1 LKKIAFVFSGQ
12 GAQTKGMGLEL
23 FQNFEEVKP
32 LIAAANQAG
41 IDILKLCLETE
52 DEELSKTIHSQPAI
66 FAVSLAAFLILKN
79 NGINPSCVAGFS
91 LGECSAL
98 TAAGV
103 LSLEDG
109 FFLIKERALAMQSAA
124 QKSTGAMFAVIGL
137 DTEVL
142 QKLCDE
148 VNGFCT
154 PVNYN
159 CPSQTVIAGD
169 EAACATVAQKA
180 LEAGAMKA
188 VRLSVNAAFHTK
200 LMESAANEFKDKI
213 SSLNF
218 AKPNVSL
225 YSNTTAEKMEEISD
239 VPAYLAKQMTNAVLW
254 QKTIENMIE
263 DGVDTFVECG
273 TGKTLA
279 GLIKRINKTVKVLNI
294 QDEKSAWETIEALKI
309 HNS

>member
-1 LKKIAFVFSGQ
+1 MKKIAFVFSGQ
-12 GAQTKGMGLEL
+12 GAQSKGMGLEL
-23 FQNFEEVKP
+23 FQNFDEVKP
-32 LIAAANQAG
+32 LITAAQKAG
-41 IDILKLCLETE
+41 IDIVKLCTQTE
-52 DEELSKTIHSQPAI
+52 DEELSKTINSQPAI

-79 NGINPSCVAGFS
+79 NGINPCCVAGFS

-109 FFLIKERALAMQSAA
+109 FSLISQRALAMQAA
-124 QKSTGAMFAVIGL
+124 AEKSSGAMYAIIGL
-137 DTEVL
+137 DIEVL
-142 QKLCDE
+142 QKLCSE
-148 VNGFCT
+148 ANGFCV

-159 CPSQTVIAGD
+159 CPSQTVIAGEED
-169 EAACATVAQKA
+169 ACAAVAQKA

-200 LMESAANEFKDKI
+200 LMNSAANEFKDKI
-213 SSLNF
+213 SALHF
-218 AKPNVSL
+218 AKPNVPL

-239 VPAYLAKQMTNAVLW
+239 VPNYLATQMTHAVLW

-263 DGVDTFVECG
+263 DGIDTFVECG
-273 TGKTLA
+273 PGKTLA

-294 QDEKSAWETIEALKI
+294 QDEKSAKETINAMRNE
-309 HNS
+309 

>member
-23 FQNFEEVKP
+23 FQNFPEVKP
-32 LIAAANQAG
+32 LITAAQKAG
-41 IDILKLCLETE
+41 IDVLKLCLETE

-109 FFLIKERALAMQSAA
+109 FSLIRERALAMQSAA
-124 QKSTGAMFAVIGL
+124 EKSAGAMVAIIGL
-137 DTEVL
+137 EINAL
-142 QKLCDE
+142 QKLCEE
-148 VNGFCT
+148 VDGFCT

-159 CPSQTVIAGD
+159 CPSQTVIAGE

-200 LMESAANEFKDKI
+200 LMDSAAAEFKEKI
-213 SSLNF
+213 SALHF

-225 YSNTTAEKMEEISD
+225 YSNTTANKMEEISD
-239 VPAYLAKQMTNAVLW
+239 VPSYLATQMTNAVLW
-254 QKTIENMIE
+254 QSIVENMIK

-273 TGKTLA
+273 PGKTLA
-279 GLIKRINKTVKVLNI
+279 GLIKRIDKTVKVLNI
-294 QDEKSAWETIEALKI
+294 QDQKSALDTINAIKSEE
-309 HNS
+309 